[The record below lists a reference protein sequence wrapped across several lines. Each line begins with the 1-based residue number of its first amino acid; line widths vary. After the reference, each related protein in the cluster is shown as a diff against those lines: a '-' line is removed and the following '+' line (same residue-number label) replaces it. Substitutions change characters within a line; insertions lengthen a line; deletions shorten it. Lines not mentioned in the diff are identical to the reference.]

1 MGTSVSRQTDLAS
14 NEFLIRFIGE
24 ETITKDDNFW
34 DRFLSFSITP
44 PSNKEEQLSLDSRI
58 ETLCQKLLLYDTKT
72 ANFSTLIQVFHAK
85 ASKVLSLTNT
95 ENNVLIWQT
104 FNALFVIRCI
114 IKYLTETVSE
124 FQLMQHFEAKSQQ
137 HHKASNNI
145 ENNINANEI
154 ASEHLNGDTKT
165 NTIND
170 IDLIEKYKN
179 GFSKSIES
187 FVDDLI
193 NIIAIVPT
201 REITYALHLEAVNCA
216 LILLTNNI
224 FSQQK
229 TEDSIIYKTVMQ
241 GICSVKGAPLT
252 RALLQH
258 ISQCTKAPPS
268 LFGNTGGGSFVL
280 DLWSLLTFSKSRSQT
295 TTTLNTDSPEALA
308 ENFRE
313 TTPLANHSLLLLLV
327 LTNHCTTQKNVY
339 RDCLFNCVDTNDPS
353 NNDSISFRVD
363 FLPLF
368 NTLCNIVCLDQAT
381 LLLYLLL
388 HKNQNFKKFVLT
400 NHNLDLLVVPILR
413 TLYNAPNS
421 TSHHIYMSLIIL
433 LMLSEDDGFNKSVH
447 QMQLKSIPWY
457 TERCMTEISL
467 GGLLI
472 LVIIRTIQY
481 NMIKMRDK
489 YLHTNCLAALANMS
503 GQFRDL
509 HPYVSQRLVSLFET
523 LAKKHSRL
531 QLELQKKVQAVPVET
546 VINTTDSNDLE
557 QDLIVLEEVLR
568 MVLEILNSCLSQQ
581 LPACPNLVYALL
593 YNKHIFEPFRTNAA
607 FQDIIQ
613 NIDMVIGFFSSRL
626 QRVQEQSELGVH
638 EVLVTI
644 NKGSTQW
651 SKDRLRKFPEL
662 KFKYVEEE
670 SPEEFFIPYIW
681 GLVLNSSALYFNSET
696 MTSVTTVV

>member
-1 MGTSVSRQTDLAS
+1 MGTSVSRQTDLSS
-14 NEFLIRFIGE
+14 NEFLVRFIAKG
-24 ETITKDDNFW
+24 TISKDDNFW

-44 PSNKEEQLSLDSRI
+44 PWKKQLSLDSRV
-58 ETLCQKLLLYDTKT
+58 ETLCQKLLLYDTHT

-85 ASKVLSLTNT
+85 ASKILSLTNT
-95 ENNVLIWQT
+95 DSIVLIWQT

-124 FQLMQHFEAKSQQ
+124 YQMLQHFEASDKLKTQKQ
-137 HHKASNNI
+137 VDNHVDNNVNANVI
-145 ENNINANEI
+145 VDKQTQDTSTQINGVSKENN
-154 ASEHLNGDTKT
+154 K
-165 NTIND
+165 
-170 IDLIEKYKN
+170 
-179 GFSKSIES
+179 GFSKRIES
-187 FVDDLI
+187 FVEDLI

-201 REITYALHLEAVNCA
+201 RDITYALHLEAVNCA
-216 LILLTNNI
+216 LILLTNNV
-224 FSQQK
+224 FSNQK
-229 TEDSIIYKTVMQ
+229 TEDSVIYKTVMQ
-241 GICSVKGAPLT
+241 GVCCVKAAPLT

-258 ISQCTKAPPS
+258 ISHCTKAPPS
-268 LFGNTGGGSFVL
+268 MFGNASGGSFVL

-295 TTTLNTDSPEALA
+295 TQALNSDSPEALA

-339 RDCLFNCVDTNDPS
+339 RDCLFSCVDTNDPS

-400 NHNLDLLVVPILR
+400 NQNLDLLVVPILR

-457 TERCMTEISL
+457 TERSMTEISL

-509 HPYVSQRLVSLFET
+509 HPYVAQRLVSLFET

-531 QLELQKKVQAVPVET
+531 QLMLQKKTQNVPVET

-681 GLVLNSSALYFNSET
+681 GLVLNGSALYFNSESL
-696 MTSVTTVV
+696 TSVATV